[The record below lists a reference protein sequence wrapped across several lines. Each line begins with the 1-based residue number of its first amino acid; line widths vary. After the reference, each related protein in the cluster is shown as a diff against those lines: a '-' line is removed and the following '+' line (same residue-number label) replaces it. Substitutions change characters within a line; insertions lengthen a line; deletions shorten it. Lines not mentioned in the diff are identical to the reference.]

1 MVEPFASGRLR
12 RLRSTFP
19 SRRFLGMAVLSFDQN
34 LHSLLERKR
43 LLMHEALL
51 PPEASEFE
59 REELLGQPLV
69 GA

>member
-19 SRRFLGMAVLSFDQN
+19 SRRFLGMAVLSIRTCTRFW
-34 LHSLLERKR
+34 SGR

-59 REELLGQPLV
+59 REELLGQPLA